1 MFVNEAVELFLA
13 DLQAEHR
20 SHHTVAAYRRD
31 LTVFTRFVG
40 DWNITD
46 IAPATLTAFMAS
58 ESVQNA
64 LCGTQRSKATINRYR
79 VSLKALFAWGAARW
93 LVERNPT
100 AILKCRRHRAAPP
113 DVLSKIEIDRL
124 LGFPFAGQHG
134 SRDRALLAFMLSTGC
149 RLAETV
155 ALDCRDI
162 DWDTGRVTLRSPKGG
177 EPETVAAGDQL
188 LGMLRPLAESV
199 PPGHALFRTGTDRRL
214 STRQVQRI
222 VAARCQEAGV
232 CKHMTPHTLRHTF
245 ATRLYNATGDLR
257 LVQVALRHA
266 HVTTT
271 EVYAQLDPA
280 RLEAAVRSPEMASKT
295 P

>member
-1 MFVNEAVELFLA
+1 MLVNEAVELFLA
-13 DLQAEHR
+13 DLEAEHR

-31 LTVFTRFVG
+31 LTVFTRFAG
-40 DWNITD
+40 DLDIT
-46 IAPATLTAFMAS
+46 AVTPATLTRFMAS
-58 ESVQNA
+58 ESVQVGP
-64 LCGTQRSKATINRYR
+64 CGTQRAKATINRYR

-93 LVERNPT
+93 LVDRNPT

-113 DVLSKIEIDRL
+113 DVLSTTEIDRL
-124 LGFPFAGQHG
+124 LGYDFAGNQAH
-134 SRDRALLAFMLSTGC
+134 RDRALLAFMLSTGC
-149 RLAETV
+149 RLGETV

-177 EPETVAAGDQL
+177 EPETAAAGDQL
-188 LGMLRPLAESV
+188 LAMLRPLAASV

-222 VAARCQEAGV
+222 VALRCQEAEI
-232 CKHMTPHTLRHTF
+232 CKRMTPHTLRHTF

-266 HVTTT
+266 HVTTA
-271 EVYAQLDPA
+271 EIYAQVDPA
-280 RLEAAVRSPEMASKT
+280 RLAAAVRSAEMAPKT